1 MSTTRIT
8 PVVETESSLPHA
20 LDEGDPETPWARI
33 SNAPEKAIAKNGKC
47 LVLDLD
53 GTLLDTYDDEGDEIV
68 VRRPFLKEF
77 VAYAFCRFESV

>member
-1 MSTTRIT
+1 MSTTRMTLT
-8 PVVETESSLPHA
+8 PVVESSTSNPLA
-20 LDEGDPETPWARI
+20 LDEGDDDTPTPPFSSSSAPAR
-33 SNAPEKAIAKNGKC
+33 NGKC

-53 GTLLDTYDDEGDEIV
+53 GTLLDTYDDDGDEIV